1 MHVIKDNKQKTYWV
15 TWTGIGQVQH
25 EEWTSTDSVAQPWV
39 VVAAAA
45 SERLPPFTSVSE
57 GTSSGSAM
65 SYVHGTK
72 LQWSVK
78 TWLSHTAEGMQSY
91 LRGHI
96 MCHVPEQLVLV
107 GWWVFLRETGYFFK
121 ENFTRLPL
129 TTPHPVGYLQ
139 ENKTSWDFFSSCRSD
154 PSSAAWLSI
163 ECLDFDA
170 YEVAIP
176 LFHTSWTVK
185 VLFNIWVSICINVM
199 ESELTFSHLD
209 LSLSLNKDFA
219 W

>member
-1 MHVIKDNKQKTYWV
+1 MHVIKHNKQKTYWV

-78 TWLSHTAEGMQSY
+78 TWLSHTAEGMQSG
-91 LRGHI
+91 L
-96 MCHVPEQLVLV
+96 
-107 GWWVFLRETGYFFK
+107 
-121 ENFTRLPL
+121 
-129 TTPHPVGYLQ
+129 
-139 ENKTSWDFFSSCRSD
+139 
-154 PSSAAWLSI
+154 
-163 ECLDFDA
+163 
-170 YEVAIP
+170 
-176 LFHTSWTVK
+176 
-185 VLFNIWVSICINVM
+185 IW
-199 ESELTFSHLD
+199 EGT
-209 LSLSLNKDFA
+209 
-219 W
+219 